1 LISRGERVRIARDK
15 VAGVH
20 AVASNGKRR
29 EGEVMAGSVCVVTVH
44 GIGFQQPP
52 ENGKPGY
59 ADALHENLRKELKD
73 RLGDDPNRDKGPVYV
88 QSEWKGSPADGLA
101 RLGKPLVGQEGQIA
115 HVALVYSSSE
125 PLEPEFGD
133 TVESLAR
140 AAISHAN
147 YTSALGAMRLLLSD
161 AWAAMHEHSPATAR
175 STLTPRTDA
184 GRVTPVHH
192 GFLGHTFHH
201 GRQAGPA
208 RPAPA
213 APAATPGAF
222 GMLRALQDDVAT
234 YVTRNDVRERVR
246 EFVEDALTLLIGRD
260 DISGVVVNAHSQ
272 GTVLC
277 WDVLCRLPFSSWPA
291 GRTALFQHFVTAGSP
306 IRKYVDMFAWGNRV
320 GELGNALEP
329 SGGLDWHNFFDPH
342 DPVADPLNAPA
353 EWRPGADWQTAPDP
367 DGGLLV
373 ARDGDGNVR
382 HVTVHDQQVDNTAN
396 SSGGGLQAHDYWNNQ
411 TEFVQELAALL

>member
-1 LISRGERVRIARDK
+1 
-15 VAGVH
+15 
-20 AVASNGKRR
+20 
-29 EGEVMAGSVCVVTVH
+29 MAGSVCVVTVH

-59 ADALHENLRKELKD
+59 ADALHENLGQALGG

-101 RLGKPLVGQEGQIA
+101 RLGKPLVGEDGQIA

-125 PLEPEFGD
+125 PLDPEFGD
-133 TVESLAR
+133 TAQSLAR
-140 AAISHAN
+140 AAISHAH

-161 AWAAMHEHSPATAR
+161 AWAAMHEHSAGNGR

-184 GRVTPVHH
+184 GLTQPVHH
-192 GFLGHTFHH
+192 GILGHALHR
-201 GRQAGPA
+201 GRHAA
-208 RPAPA
+208 VADPAPA
-213 APAATPGAF
+213 APAPAAPATPGAF

-246 EFVEDALTLLIGRD
+246 EFVEDALTLLIGRG
-260 DISGVVVNAHSQ
+260 DISGVVINAHSQ

-291 GRTALFQHFVTAGSP
+291 ERAALFQHFVTAGSP

-320 GELGNALEP
+320 GELGDALEP
-329 SGGLDWHNFFDPH
+329 SGGLEWHNFFDPH

-353 EWRPGADWQTAPDP
+353 DWRPGHDWQKPPDP

-373 ARDGDGNVR
+373 SRDGDGNVR
-382 HVTVHDQQVDNTAN
+382 HVTVHDREVDNTAN

-411 TEFVQELAALL
+411 TQFVQELAALL